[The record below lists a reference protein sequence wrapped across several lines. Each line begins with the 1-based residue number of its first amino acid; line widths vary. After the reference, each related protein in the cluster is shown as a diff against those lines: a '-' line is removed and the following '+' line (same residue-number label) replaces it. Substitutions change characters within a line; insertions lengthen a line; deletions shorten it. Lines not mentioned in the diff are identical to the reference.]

1 MPRIDRCVCRDRTFA
16 DLKNAALRTGA
27 RELVGDLIGAALRT
41 GARTISEL
49 QSVPVFGDNCE
60 LCHPYVRAMLRTGET
75 VFTAIIEDDRED

>member
-16 DLKNAALRTGA
+16 DLKN
-27 RELVGDLIGAALRT
+27 AALRT